1 MSKKENMSGE
11 LHAQSFEREK
21 CRQLECEIKSKKR
34 QNNEGDGKKLLS
46 KNARRRKK
54 EREWL

>member
-1 MSKKENMSGE
+1 MSKKENMSRE

-21 CRQLECEIKSKKR
+21 CRPLEHEIKSKKR

-46 KNARRRKK
+46 RNARRRKTK
-54 EREWL
+54 ELL

>member
-1 MSKKENMSGE
+1 MSKKENMSRE

-21 CRQLECEIKSKKR
+21 CRPLEHEIKSKKR

-46 KNARRRKK
+46 RNARRRKTK
-54 EREWL
+54 EFL